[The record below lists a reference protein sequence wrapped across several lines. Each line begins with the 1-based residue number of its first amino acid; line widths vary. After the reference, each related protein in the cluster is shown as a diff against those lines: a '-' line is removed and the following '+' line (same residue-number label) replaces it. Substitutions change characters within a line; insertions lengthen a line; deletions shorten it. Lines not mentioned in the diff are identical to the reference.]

1 MATDASEQTTA
12 SLLREAAEKLG
23 AMSTNQTPAATHL
36 VFCAVEAE
44 KGAFDLI
51 ERSALIIQNALNK
64 TNISPQELDQAKE
77 ESNKLITKARLAH
90 ELSSTLLDSPHV
102 TNGVQETR
110 IFTRD
115 VADTDVEVLQEI
127 VGGFTDMNAAVRDS
141 IEDGTHVLARQVQ
154 IATAQALDKALKLR
168 AEQIEAQD
176 QGTKI
181 QENTC

>member
-23 AMSTNQTPAATHL
+23 AMSTKQTPAATHL

-51 ERSALIIQNALNK
+51 KRSALIMQNALNK

-90 ELSSTLLDSPHV
+90 ELSSTLLDIPSL
-102 TNGVQETR
+102 
-110 IFTRD
+110 
-115 VADTDVEVLQEI
+115 LQEI